1 MLMFTMFEISMSFK
15 LSTTFVVFV
24 VRTIKN
30 RTGLDEVHSITYLDD
45 RGIVGSKHSTI
56 L

>member
-30 RTGLDEVHSITYLDD
+30 RTGLDDVHTYLAD